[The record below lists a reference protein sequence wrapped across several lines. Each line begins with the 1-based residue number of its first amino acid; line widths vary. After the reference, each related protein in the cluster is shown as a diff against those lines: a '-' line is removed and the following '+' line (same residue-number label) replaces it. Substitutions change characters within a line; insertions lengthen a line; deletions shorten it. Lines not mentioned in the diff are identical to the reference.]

1 LRRQNHADNENF
13 TTWAAERFRRSPDR
27 EGRYSS
33 VSEYTRDLIR
43 SDEKRKA
50 EDRLT
55 SLLPEGLGSEE
66 SDLTRGDF
74 EAIRQQAIAM
84 LKSQKKLNS

>member
-1 LRRQNHADNENF
+1 
-13 TTWAAERFRRSPDR
+13 
-27 EGRYSS
+27 
-33 VSEYTRDLIR
+33 VSEYTRDLIH
-43 SDEKRKA
+43 SDEIRKA